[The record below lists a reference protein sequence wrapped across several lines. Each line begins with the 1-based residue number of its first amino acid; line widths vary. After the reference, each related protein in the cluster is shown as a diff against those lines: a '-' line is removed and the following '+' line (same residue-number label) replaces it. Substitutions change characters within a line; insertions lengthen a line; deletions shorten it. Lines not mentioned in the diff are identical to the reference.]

1 LPDTGVLVSVPV
13 ISSDAAGAEGC
24 LAVDYTDRLRH
35 LAIND
40 ARFAEDRLCGAGVDS
55 GELDPKTLQ
64 LVRLAAL
71 ITVGALFRPTEP
83 RPMPRST
90 RAPRPLRSSTC

>member
-1 LPDTGVLVSVPV
+1 M
-13 ISSDAAGAEGC
+13 
-24 LAVDYTDRLRH
+24 DYTDRLRPV
-35 LAIND
+35 ATND
-40 ARFAEDRLCGAGVDS
+40 ARFAEDCLCGAGVDS

-64 LVRLAAL
+64 LARLAAL